1 MEVRFSCQIRR
12 CAKKLWLSRNF
23 LRTVM
28 YHILLRLCS
37 DVSDVSGHAV
47 TLSQY
52 SDTLS
57 FRTLHNL
64 HSFKIHMLHPLHDP
78 LHDPCHHSRFCGN
91 TIVFCY
97 TSQARLWW
105 IWAVMYHILPR
116 LCSDVSDVSG
126 HAVTLSQYS
135 DTRSFRTL
143 HNLHS
148 FKIHMLHPLHDPCHH
163 SRFCGNT
170 IIFCY
175 ISFLWLT
182 IVLLLWS
189 HLLTIL
195 TFITYSG
202 ISDVLYK
209 SLVASGQN
217 SSL

>member
-1 MEVRFSCQIRR
+1 MTRHVTCDWLVQYFHV
-12 CAKKLWLSRNF
+12 AKFANPGCGNSTPII
-23 LRTVM
+23 LRPQTLLPSNILATSTCVM
-28 YHILLRLCS
+28 YHISLRLCC
-37 DVSDVSGHAV
+37 DVSGHAV
-47 TLSQY
+47 TLSQH
-52 SDTLS
+52 SDTPS
-57 FRTLHNL
+57 FWTLHNL

-78 LHDPCHHSRFCGN
+78 LR
-91 TIVFCY
+91 
-97 TSQARLWW
+97 
-105 IWAVMYHILPR
+105 
-116 LCSDVSDVSG
+116 
-126 HAVTLSQYS
+126 
-135 DTRSFRTL
+135 
-143 HNLHS
+143 
-148 FKIHMLHPLHDPCHH
+148 DPCHH

-182 IVLLLWS
+182 IVLLLWL